1 MFKIICSN
9 ILHDVLVNDIGLTL
23 EGSPLFPALGIGVIL
38 AFLQSSGSSDTAR
51 DLRKT
56 KPRYLLH
63 HCTYRLRKGLG
74 KLSGP
79 EDFFGSSSSK
89 RLNIPSS
96 LTSIGLIPVISEGG
110 GKVKEVK
117 ASEFFRYLL

>member
-79 EDFFGSSSSK
+79 EDFF
-89 RLNIPSS
+89 L
-96 LTSIGLIPVISEGG
+96 GLVWQKTKYSFVTYIYWVDTRDIRRGG
-110 GKVKEVK
+110 G
-117 ASEFFRYLL
+117 